1 MHEVEG
7 GAAAGR
13 MGVQE
18 RYPMLQEV
26 CMLMGSSAALAA
38 FPALQ
43 QPRDAVS

>member
-7 GAAAGR
+7 AVLVVAWIGG
-13 MGVQE
+13 QE
-18 RYPMLQEV
+18 RYPMLPM
-26 CMLMGSSAALAA
+26 MLMGSSAASTA